1 MTSHSLWCHL
11 EPQCHASYAPSWP
24 RIRKHPWCQ
33 TPQYLQV
40 FVINILVW
48 QHPLAKR
55 STNLPFFCHSD
66 CIKLSIVR
74 DRYNNTKRLNRRR
87 GNVEVFTYRYL
98 CPTYYEL
105 GTKSCLARSR
115 SGANRRYR
123 GKLQKYRCGHARLL
137 KISSSSSS
145 PSHFRPAFANCISS
159 VTRIET
165 IYTSLSRPSGS
176 KGTISS
182 DNEV

>member
-1 MTSHSLWCHL
+1 MLQTDVSLMTSHSLWCHL

-55 STNLPFFCHSD
+55 STNLPFFCHSN

-105 GTKSCLARSR
+105 ERSLVWLVRGQARTDATVGNCR
-115 SGANRRYR
+115 NIVA
-123 GKLQKYRCGHARLL
+123 AM
-137 KISSSSSS
+137 
-145 PSHFRPAFANCISS
+145 PAC
-159 VTRIET
+159 
-165 IYTSLSRPSGS
+165 
-176 KGTISS
+176 
-182 DNEV
+182 